1 MIRNIVFD
9 MGNVLLDF
17 RTLEAAQAFTET
29 EEDARL
35 LLRET
40 IESAPWISIDRG
52 EDADRA
58 FQEMLRSLP
67 ERLHENARQLME
79 RWDEWLFPTPVN
91 GLAVELKEK
100 GYGVYLLSNT
110 SRRFERF
117 SSKAPAIA
125 EMDGMILSWK
135 EGVLKP
141 DPAIYRLLF
150 DRYGLRA
157 EECFFVDDAPLNIEC
172 ARHLGMEGF
181 CYHGESDALR
191 GELRRWGVEA

>member
-17 RTLEAAQAFTET
+17 RTLEAAEAFTDT
-29 EEDARL
+29 REDARL

-52 EDADRA
+52 GDGECA
-58 FQEMLRSLP
+58 FQEMLRNLP
-67 ERLHENARQLME
+67 ERLHDNARRLME

-91 GLAVELKEK
+91 GLAMELKEK
-100 GYGVYLLSNT
+100 GYGIYLLSNT
-110 SRRFERF
+110 SQRFERF

-135 EGVLKP
+135 EGLLKP
-141 DPAIYRLLF
+141 DPAIYRVLF
-150 DRYGLRA
+150 ARYGLRA
-157 EECFFVDDAPLNIEC
+157 EECFFIDDAPLNIEC

-181 CYHGESDALR
+181 CYHGEPDALR